1 MGLDSKIT
9 LKQTVYNA
17 VLDDIVGG
25 RYKAN
30 EIITEGAL
38 VEKYGVSKAPVR
50 EALIELCKDNILQS
64 YPRLGYQIIPV
75 TIKEIVDIIDFR
87 IDLELCCLRK
97 AADRITPEDLKR
109 LQQSVLN
116 VDTDTSKEI
125 ASHWAINTNFH
136 LQLCRLSDN
145 QYAYNMLKD
154 ALRQSSRFASQY
166 FTAAWEEEKESW
178 GSYHVAIVDALYKH
192 DIQQAEDMLKRDILA
207 VKYEVQR
214 ILR

>member
-1 MGLDSKIT
+1 MLDNKIT
-9 LKQTVYNA
+9 LKKTVYNA
-17 VLDDIVGG
+17 VFDDIVEGK
-25 RYKAN
+25 YKAN

-75 TIKEIVDIIDFR
+75 TIKEIVDILDFR
-87 IDLELCCLRK
+87 VDLELCCLRK
-97 AADRITPEDLKR
+97 AAERITPEDIEKLK
-109 LQQSVLN
+109 QGVLN
-116 VDTDTSKEI
+116 VDAGTGKKI
-125 ASHWAINTNFH
+125 APHWAINTDFH
-136 LQLCRLSDN
+136 LQLCQLSDN
-145 QYAYNMLKD
+145 QYAYKMLKD
-154 ALRQSSRFASQY
+154 ALRQSARFASQY

-178 GSYHVAIVDALYKH
+178 GSYHVAIVEALCNH
-192 DIQQAEDMLKRDILA
+192 DIQQAEEMLKQDILA